1 MFTFKYKHRKLFH
14 YTIKK
19 ARVKDHDGRRHTVI
33 IVQLAGGLG
42 NQMQQYALYRKFMSL
57 GVEAKLDASWFDSSA
72 QRNVYAKRT
81 LELSYFKELPM
92 EFCTA
97 DEKKRLTGG
106 TGMAAKLSRKLGI
119 INTKEFTET
128 GMYHDDLLSKKDCY
142 IKGYFAC
149 EKYYADILPELR
161 KLYVFPEAVDKT
173 AGEKNEEFAR
183 EVASDKE
190 TGVTPVSI
198 HIRRGDYLDPENAAL
213 LGGICTQEYYD
224 GAVSV
229 VRTAV
234 GAAEKA
240 APMAKAASE
249 ANRSVAA
256 KFHFY
261 IFSDDAEYAQKL
273 HFGEQNEQNTV
284 VYWNNGRDSLLDM
297 KLMSLCSA
305 NIVANSTFS
314 FWGAR
319 LNPAQNKVM
328 VRPSVHKNTQVY
340 DPAQMHELW
349 QNWILVDPK
358 GRQV

>member
-1 MFTFKYKHRKLFH
+1 M
-14 YTIKK
+14 
-19 ARVKDHDGRRHTVI
+19 I
-33 IVQLAGGLG
+33 IIQLAGGLG
-42 NQMQQYALYRKFMSL
+42 NQMQQYALYRKILSL
-57 GVEAKLDASWFDSSA
+57 GAEAKLDASWFDSSA
-72 QRNVYAKRT
+72 QRNVYAKRA

-161 KLYVFPEAVDKT
+161 RLYVFPEAVDKT
-173 AGEKNEEFAR
+173 AEEKNEGFAC

-190 TGVTPVSI
+190 NGVTSVSI

-213 LGGICTQEYYD
+213 LGGICTKEYYD
-224 GAVSV
+224 GAVSA
-229 VRTAV
+229 VRTAI
-234 GAAEKA
+234 GADRKA
-240 APMAKAASE
+240 VRPVRGNANTTDDQNGAKL
-249 ANRSVAA
+249 
-256 KFHFY
+256 HFY
-261 IFSDDAEYAQKL
+261 IFSDDAGYAQKL

-319 LNPAQNKVM
+319 LNSDPDKTM
-328 VRPSVHKNTQVY
+328 VRPSIHKNTQVCE
-340 DPAQMHELW
+340 PALMHDLW

>member
-1 MFTFKYKHRKLFH
+1 M
-14 YTIKK
+14 
-19 ARVKDHDGRRHTVI
+19 I
-33 IVQLAGGLG
+33 IIQLAGGLG
-42 NQMQQYALYRKFMSL
+42 NQMQQYALYRKFLSL
-57 GVEAKLDASWFDSSA
+57 GTEAKLDASWFRGNA
-72 QRNVYAKRT
+72 QKNVYAKRS
-81 LELSYFKELPM
+81 LELSYFMDLPM
-92 EFCTA
+92 EFCTE
-97 DEKKRLTGG
+97 DERERLSDGSG
-106 TGMAAKLSRKLGI
+106 LAAKLSRKLGVI
-119 INTKEFTET
+119 RTKEFAETE
-128 GMYHDDLLSKKDCY
+128 MFHKDLLDKKDCY

-161 KLYVFPEAVDKT
+161 RLFVFPEAVDGAAK
-173 AGEKNEEFAR
+173 EKNEEFER

-190 TGVTPVSI
+190 NGVTSVSI

-213 LGGICTQEYYD
+213 LGGICTSEYYD
-224 GAVSV
+224 GAVSA

-234 GAAEKA
+234 GTA
-240 APMAKAASE
+240 AKAVNEVNRSE
-249 ANRSVAA
+249 AA
-256 KFHFY
+256 KLHFY

-305 NIVANSTFS
+305 DIVANSTFS

-319 LNPAQNKVM
+319 LNPSRDKVM
-328 VRPSVHKNTQVY
+328 VRPSIHKNTQSC

-349 QNWILVDPK
+349 ENWILIDPK